1 LIKADRAQEGIG
13 RIKSTY
19 ARIRPQPEVLAE
31 QTHEALKNLVKSK
44 NIRSFINEV
53 NDCIPDSAAEKLGKQ
68 LSIGVLH
75 VIARVLTEYPHVL
88 GEAGRTAGP
97 TLKKSILGTAND
109 SDQDVIWA
117 RTFFERALKEQ
128 LGIRILSHE
137 DKPLHGSGP
146 SSSGSQ
152 ASYGSLGEEGR
163 KMKATLLAAERLTTP
178 DQHHVFTA
186 KKKCCVIL

>member
-1 LIKADRAQEGIG
+1 M
-13 RIKSTY
+13 
-19 ARIRPQPEVLAE
+19 LAE
-31 QTHEALKNLVKSK
+31 QTHEALKTLMKSRD
-44 NIRSFINEV
+44 IRAFINEV

-88 GEAGRTAGP
+88 GDAGKTVGP

-117 RTFFERALKEQ
+117 RTHFERALKDQ

-137 DKPLHGSGP
+137 DMPLHGSCPG
-146 SSSGSQ
+146 SNGSQ

-163 KMKATLLAAERLTTP
+163 KMKATLLAAERLTAP
-178 DQHHVFTA
+178 DQPHVFTA
-186 KKKCCVIL
+186 SKKKCCVIL